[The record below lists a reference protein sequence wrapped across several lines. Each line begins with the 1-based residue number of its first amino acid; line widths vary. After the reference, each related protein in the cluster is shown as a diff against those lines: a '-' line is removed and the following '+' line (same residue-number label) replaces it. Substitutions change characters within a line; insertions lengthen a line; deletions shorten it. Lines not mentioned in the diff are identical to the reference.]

1 MNKTLTY
8 IAIASAICGVAC
20 SKGHDTASEQS
31 ESVDVALP
39 VVDSVTLYKTYPG
52 SLIADRE
59 VKLVARVNGY
69 LESKNYQSGD
79 FVKKGTVLF
88 TIESRNY
95 RDAVERARSAVA
107 TAEANLQYAQTRYEA
122 LAEALKSDA
131 VSRMEV
137 EQGLSTLNECKA
149 NLASN
154 AVVVLHGQGTIRRP
168 YHIGI
173 LRCRFICRRRRGT
186 GRFGRHIRGRH
197 NDCQVLDK

>member
-79 FVKKGTVLF
+79 FVKKGTVPL
-88 TIESRNY
+88 SAP
-95 RDAVERARSAVA
+95 AVPSLPPRQTYNTPKHA
-107 TAEANLQYAQTRYEA
+107 T
-122 LAEALKSDA
+122 KPWP
-131 VSRMEV
+131 
-137 EQGLSTLNECKA
+137 K
-149 NLASN
+149 
-154 AVVVLHGQGTIRRP
+154 P
-168 YHIGI
+168 
-173 LRCRFICRRRRGT
+173 
-186 GRFGRHIRGRH
+186 
-197 NDCQVLDK
+197 